1 MTQSEARRIRI
12 LVVDDHEVLRE
23 GLAAMLQRQPG
34 YEVVAQA
41 GSVAEALTASDRF
54 RPDLVILDISLPDG
68 SGIEVCRKIKASHPE
83 CLVVILTGSSDE
95 DTVLAAVIAGANG
108 YLLKQSGIRE
118 VVHAIEVVASG
129 GSLLDP
135 LATERVLREIRRAS
149 DRSESNPFSNLTT
162 RERRIMDLIAA
173 GMTNMEIAADISVSE
188 KTVKRSVS
196 AILLK
201 LNLERRGQAAAL
213 YTGRRSPD

>member
-1 MTQSEARRIRI
+1 M
-12 LVVDDHEVLRE
+12 
-23 GLAAMLQRQPG
+23 
-34 YEVVAQA
+34 
-41 GSVAEALTASDRF
+41 
-54 RPDLVILDISLPDG
+54 
-68 SGIEVCRKIKASHPE
+68 
-83 CLVVILTGSSDE
+83 
-95 DTVLAAVIAGANG
+95 
-108 YLLKQSGIRE
+108 
-118 VVHAIEVVASG
+118 HAIEVVASG

-149 DRSESNPFSNLTT
+149 DRSEANPFSNLTT